1 MIRPQTKRQK
11 QKEEMRAT
19 LKKGDKVVTMGGI
32 YGTVQGFKEKGS
44 RVVLKIDNNTDILL
58 NICYIM
64 AFFLQD
70 RCLELPQNSTHHI
83 YL

>member
-32 YGTVQGFKEKGS
+32 NGTVQGFKEKGKGKEDKEENKTKQKE
-44 RVVLKIDNNTDILL
+44 KIIRAREGETKQRERSKNKRT
-58 NICYIM
+58 
-64 AFFLQD
+64 
-70 RCLELPQNSTHHI
+70 THSKS
-83 YL
+83 